1 VALTAYADTSLLVP
15 LFARDAF
22 NQAAR
27 HFLTTQQPALLVSD
41 FTCAELASAFSKK
54 VRMRELS
61 LAEARQALSTF
72 DGWMATRSP
81 RVETSAADIALAEAH
96 LRRLDLPLRTP
107 DAVHIAIAQRHGA
120 SLATFDVRMSDA
132 AKALGLTL
140 ATV

>member
-1 VALTAYADTSLLVP
+1 MALIVYADTSVLVP

-22 NQAAR
+22 NQAVR

-41 FTCAELASAFSKK
+41 FASAELASALAKK
-54 VRMRELS
+54 ARTRELS

-72 DGWMATRSP
+72 DGWMATCSP
-81 RVETSAADIALAEAH
+81 RIETSAADIALAEAH

-120 SLATFDVRMSDA
+120 ALATFDVRMADA
-132 AKALGLTL
+132 ARAIGLAL
-140 ATV
+140 APA